1 MLNANAQA
9 QAQALV
15 TRQTASEEFFNA
27 VTTIRIRELTVETLG
42 AFIAMYEH
50 KTTML
55 AALYGLN
62 AFDQPAVEYGKRLC
76 RELEA
81 KLS

>member
-1 MLNANAQA
+1 M
-9 QAQALV
+9 AL
-15 TRQTASEEFFNA
+15 
-27 VTTIRIRELTVETLG
+27 
-42 AFIAMYEH
+42 YEH

-55 AALYGLN
+55 ATLYGLN

-81 KLS
+81 KVAS